1 MIKRMANRWGVA
13 LPYLV
18 KLLIPLQA
26 FPIGI
31 RCNGQMELVGVAI
44 DGMLFYEAGIMTNED
59 VAVDTLRFDW
69 GSFAFWD
76 IRFPA
81 PVASGF

>member
-1 MIKRMANRWGVA
+1 MGVA
-13 LPYLV
+13 LACLA

-31 RCNGQMELVGVAI
+31 RCNGQMELAGVTI
-44 DGMLFYEAGIMTNED
+44 DGILFYEAGIMTNED
-59 VAVDTLRFDW
+59 VAVDLLRLDW
-69 GSFAFWD
+69 GSFAFLD

-81 PVASGF
+81 PIASGFK